1 MIRVYYTRGEGT
13 HELNINGHAGYAEYG
28 NDIICAGVSAI
39 TFALLGWMEHNE
51 EEITQLDEL
60 MVEDGQVYLSCTG
73 SEKLNTAFQVAIM
86 GLIQISRA
94 HPDYVSI
101 EYSGPAGDSRE

>member
-1 MIRVYYTRGEGT
+1 MIRVYYTRGEGK

-28 NDIICAGVSAI
+28 RDIICAGVSAI

-60 MVEDGQVYLSCTG
+60 MVEDGQVFIACAGTNN
-73 SEKLNTAFQVAIM
+73 LNTAFQVAIM
-86 GLIQISRA
+86 GLIQIARA
-94 HPDYVSI
+94 HPEYVSI
-101 EYSGPAGDSRE
+101 EYSGTAGDSRE